1 MPFADLH
8 PIALGCTALLGLLLF
23 GLGLAVSGARG
34 RSRRLI
40 GVDDDPDSRLNR
52 LVRAHGNTAEYAPFL
67 GLLFVLHGA
76 RSPSSLVLGL
86 IVAATATRVLLA
98 IGLLTARTLS
108 RPSALRFVGAAG
120 TYVTGA
126 WLSVLVVTGA

>member
-1 MPFADLH
+1 MPFAELH
-8 PIALGCTALLGLLLF
+8 PVALVCTALLGLLLF

-40 GVDDDPDSRLNR
+40 GVDDDPDSLLNR

-67 GLLFVLHGA
+67 GLLFLLLGS
-76 RSPSSLVLGL
+76 RSPSGLVLGL
-86 IVAATATRVLLA
+86 IVAATAARLLLA
-98 IGLLTARTLS
+98 LGLLTARTLS

-126 WLSVLVVTGA
+126 WLSLLLLTGA

>member
-1 MPFADLH
+1 MPLAELH
-8 PIALGCTALLGLLLF
+8 PVALVCTALLGLLLF

-40 GVDDDPDSRLNR
+40 GVDDDPDNLLNR

-67 GLLFVLHGA
+67 GLLFLLLGS
-76 RSPSSLVLGL
+76 RSPSGLVLGL
-86 IVAATATRVLLA
+86 IVAATAARLLLA
-98 IGLLTARTLS
+98 LGLLTARTLS

-126 WLSVLVVTGA
+126 WLSLLLLTGA